1 MNTFELL
8 MNVDRD
14 ALSKAPE
21 KKVYIKRLSEIT
33 GSRFEVTI
41 RAIPGQRF
49 TEIATSAVDEDGNAD
64 SARSYE
70 ANIVTALEAIVE
82 PDLKNKELL
91 EHFGCITPKDLLQ
104 KLFLGGE
111 IARIAGEVTEL
122 SGYGK
127 DDEEKVKN

>member
-111 IARIAGEVTEL
+111 IAKIAGEATEL